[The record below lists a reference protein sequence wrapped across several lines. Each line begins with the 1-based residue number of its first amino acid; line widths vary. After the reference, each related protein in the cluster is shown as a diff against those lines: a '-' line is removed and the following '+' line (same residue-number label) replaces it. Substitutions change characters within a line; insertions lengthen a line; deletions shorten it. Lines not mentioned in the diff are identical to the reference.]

1 MKVLIA
7 IDGSEP
13 ALHAVNYV
21 GKLLGLMPLTP
32 SFITLLS
39 VHDDTGL
46 RHAKAFVGQ
55 TTVADYLQE
64 LSEKELEPARK
75 LVETFGIQHDTAMRT
90 GHVAQEIVDCAHEG
104 EYDLVVLGAKGRSA
118 LADMLIGSVAQR
130 VLATAKAPV
139 LLVK

>member
-13 ALHAVNYV
+13 ALHAVKYV

-39 VHDDTGL
+39 VHDDSGL

-55 TTVADYLQE
+55 TTVADYLQD
-64 LSEKELEPARK
+64 LSAKELEPARK
-75 LVETFGIQHDTAMRT
+75 LVETFGTEHDTVMRT
-90 GHVAQEIVDCAHEG
+90 GHVAQEIVECANVG

-118 LADMLIGSVAQR
+118 LADILIGSVAQQ